1 MTQHPTSSLV
11 ISPNAIAE
19 LRSKVRGPVIASED
33 AGYDEARSI
42 WNAMIDK
49 RPAAIV
55 RCSGTAD
62 IIDALNFA
70 RDNQLPLSVRAG
82 GHNIGG
88 TALCDDGIVIDLS
101 QMKGINVD
109 LQAETVRVQPGVLLG
124 DIDRE
129 TQAFGYVVP
138 NGFVSQTGL
147 SGLTLGGGFG
157 WLTRKWGFT
166 SDHLISADVVTT
178 GGELVRASADQNADL
193 FWGLRGGG
201 GNFGIV
207 ASYEYRMRKL
217 GPTVVAGM
225 IVYPGDAA
233 REVIDFYREFSAS
246 APDELTC
253 VLLLRIAPPAPF
265 LPESV
270 HGKPIAAI
278 VVCYAGPVEEGEK
291 AVKPLKEFGSPIAD
305 IIQPK
310 PFRAHQAQLDGTQ
323 PPGRYYYWKSDY
335 LPGVSEAARDTI
347 LERTGEFP
355 SPESALIVFQ
365 LGGEAARI
373 DDDVSAAAH
382 RDAAYVLN
390 VASSCVDPA
399 KIDGCVSWAR
409 DTWSAMRPHS
419 TGGAYVNFL
428 TEDEGDDRT
437 LAAYGREKYQ
447 RLAALKSKFDPD
459 NLLRVNRN
467 IRPVS

>member
-1 MTQHPTSSLV
+1 MTQKTAPTALSGDALD
-11 ISPNAIAE
+11 E
-19 LRSKVRGPVIASED
+19 LRASLRGPVVSAED
-33 AGYDEARSI
+33 PAYDETRAI

-49 RPAAIV
+49 RPAAIA
-55 RCSGTAD
+55 RCAGTAD

-70 RDNQLPLSVRAG
+70 RKHDLPLSVRAG

-101 QMKGINVD
+101 QLKGVHVD
-109 LQAETVRVQPGVLLG
+109 LERETVRVQPGVTLG

-138 NGFVSQTGL
+138 SGFVSQTGL

-166 SDHLISADVVTT
+166 SDHLISADVVTAS
-178 GGELVRASADQNADL
+178 GELLRASEKENADL

-217 GPTVVAGM
+217 GPTVIAGLVAHPM
-225 IVYPGDAA
+225 DKAQELIS
-233 REVIDFYREFSAS
+233 FYREFSEA
-246 APDELTC
+246 APDDLTC

-265 LPESV
+265 LPEDI

-278 VVCYAGPVEEGEK
+278 VVCHAGPIEEAEK
-291 AVKPLKEFGSPIAD
+291 AVRPLKEFGSPVAD
-305 IIQPK
+305 TVQPK
-310 PFRAHQAQLDGTQ
+310 PFTVHQSALDGTQ

-335 LPGVSEAARDTI
+335 LPGVTDAAQETI
-347 LERTGEFP
+347 LERTKEFP

-365 LGGEAARI
+365 LGGEAARM
-373 DDDVSAAAH
+373 DDDTSAAAH
-382 RDAAYVLN
+382 RDAPYVLN
-390 VASSCVDPA
+390 VASSCIDRG
-399 KIDGCVSWAR
+399 KIDACRDWAR
-409 DTWSAMRPHS
+409 GSWSAMRPHS

-437 LAAYGREKYQ
+437 LEAYGAEKHA
-447 RLAALKSKFDPD
+447 RLVALKNKYDPA
-459 NLLRVNRN
+459 NLFRVNRN
-467 IRPVS
+467 IRPSA